1 MREIDSFLIHY
12 RRTGEKIWFEK
23 IYYYFM
29 PKIYNYFYFRTSDR
43 QMSEDLASEVFMKV
57 YNGLQ
62 TKKFNSRSFNVWIY
76 TIARNQLIDYFRKNK
91 KEQAEMFLTDWQD
104 EEILQNN
111 SIAEDNF
118 IINNSSMLKKEFAFE
133 NIRLVKAMEK
143 LTHLQKNVLLLMFVM
158 DFGYEGVAD
167 IMKKKQSTIRGIVFR
182 AVSILKNEIRNE
194 QK

>member
-1 MREIDSFLIHY
+1 Y

-43 QMSEDLASEVFMKV
+43 QMSEDLASEVFIKV
-57 YNGLQ
+57 YKDLQ

-76 TIARNQLIDYFRKNK
+76 TIARNQLIDFFRKNK

-104 EEILQNN
+104 EDILQNN

-182 AVSILKNEIRNE
+182 AVSILKNEIQNE
-194 QK
+194 Q

>member
-23 IYYYFM
+23 IYYFFM
-29 PKIYNYFYFRTSDR
+29 PKIYNYFYFRTSER
-43 QMSEDLASEVFMKV
+43 QMSEDLASEVFIKV
-57 YNGLQ
+57 YKDLQ

-91 KEQAEMFLTDWQD
+91 KEQTEMFLTDWQD
-104 EEILQNN
+104 EDNLQND
-111 SIAEDNF
+111 SLADDNF
-118 IINNSSMLKKEFAFE
+118 IINNSTMLKKEFAFE

-143 LTHLQKNVLLLMFVM
+143 LTQLQKNVLLLIFVM

>member
-23 IYYYFM
+23 IYYFFM

-43 QMSEDLASEVFMKV
+43 QMSEDLASEVFIKV

-62 TKKFNSRSFNVWIY
+62 TKRFNSRSFNAWIY
-76 TIARNQLIDYFRKNK
+76 TIARNQLIDFFRKNK

-104 EEILQNN
+104 EDILQNN

-118 IINNSSMLKKEFAFE
+118 IINNSTMLKKEFAFE

-143 LTHLQKNVLLLMFVM
+143 LTQLQKNVLLLMFVM

-182 AVSILKNEIRNE
+182 AVSILKNEIQNE
-194 QK
+194 Q

>member
-23 IYYYFM
+23 IYYFFM

-43 QMSEDLASEVFMKV
+43 QMSEDLASEVFIKV
-57 YNGLQ
+57 YKDLQ

-104 EEILQNN
+104 DDNLQNN
-111 SIAEDNF
+111 SLADDNF
-118 IINNSSMLKKEFAFE
+118 IINNSTMLKKEFAFE
-133 NIRLVKAMEK
+133 NIRLIKAMEK
-143 LTHLQKNVLLLMFVM
+143 LTQLQKNVLLLIFVM

>member
-1 MREIDSFLIHY
+1 
-12 RRTGEKIWFEK
+12 
-23 IYYYFM
+23 M
-29 PKIYNYFYFRTSDR
+29 PKIYNYFYFRTSER
-43 QMSEDLASEVFMKV
+43 QMSEDLASEVFIKV
-57 YNGLQ
+57 YKDLQ

-91 KEQAEMFLTDWQD
+91 KEQTEMFLTDWQD
-104 EEILQNN
+104 EDNLQND
-111 SIAEDNF
+111 SLADDNF
-118 IINNSSMLKKEFAFE
+118 IINNSTMLKKEFAFE

-143 LTHLQKNVLLLMFVM
+143 LTQLQKNVLLLIFVM

>member
-23 IYYYFM
+23 IYYFFM

-43 QMSEDLASEVFMKV
+43 QMSEDLASEVFIKV
-57 YNGLQ
+57 YKDLQ

-76 TIARNQLIDYFRKNK
+76 TIARNQLIDFFRKNK

-104 EEILQNN
+104 EDILQNN

-182 AVSILKNEIRNE
+182 AVSILKNEIQNE
-194 QK
+194 Q

>member
-1 MREIDSFLIHY
+1 MREIDSFLIQY

-104 EEILQNN
+104 DDNLQNN
-111 SIAEDNF
+111 SLADDNF
-118 IINNSSMLKKEFAFE
+118 IINNSTMLKKEFAFE
-133 NIRLVKAMEK
+133 NIRLIKAMEK
-143 LTHLQKNVLLLMFVM
+143 LTQLQKNVLLLIFVM